1 MAVLRSRPDMASRR
15 STRMRLG
22 STLKEGN
29 DMAIRSTTTA
39 SRRPGTQPQ
48 AKVALATGLG
58 LLLMALLAPFAQF
71 GVLKTLIV
79 PADAAATTTN
89 IAASLG
95 LFQAA
100 IVAFLIV
107 AILDVVVAWG
117 FYVLMRPVNQGL
129 ARLVVSLRIVYAAGF
144 AFALLNLI
152 DAAQLVHGATGTAL
166 QSAQLQAQVAAS
178 VAAFDTG
185 WHVALGIFGLHLVGL
200 GALLFRFPAPRLL
213 AALVVLAGAG
223 YLADSIGT
231 ILIDGYGLTISTF
244 TFVGEAL
251 LIFWLFWRAA
261 RGSRSSAAAV
271 GPPDRATAAAA
282 S

>member
-1 MAVLRSRPDMASRR
+1 M
-15 STRMRLG
+15 T
-22 STLKEGN
+22 
-29 DMAIRSTTTA
+29 IRSSTDA
-39 SRRPGTQPQ
+39 SSLSGDKSQRR
-48 AKVALATGLG
+48 VALATAFS

-79 PADAAATTTN
+79 PADAAATTNN

-107 AILDVVVAWG
+107 AILDVVVASG
-117 FYVLMRPVNQGL
+117 FYVLLRPVNEGF
-129 ARLVVSLRIVYAAGF
+129 ARLVGSLRVLYAALF
-144 AFALLNLI
+144 AFALLNLV
-152 DAAQLVHGATGTAL
+152 DAAGLVQNATGTAL
-166 QSAQLQAQVAAS
+166 QSGPLHAQVAAS
-178 VAAFDTG
+178 VASFDAG
-185 WHVALGIFGLHLVGL
+185 WHIALGIFGVHLVGL
-200 GALLFRFPAPRLL
+200 AILLFRFPAPPLL
-213 AALVVLAGAG
+213 AALVVLAGVG

-231 ILIDGYGLTISTF
+231 IFVADYGLTISTF

-261 RGSRSSAAAV
+261 RGSRSSATAV
-271 GPPDRATAAAA
+271 ATPDRASAAAA